1 VTRSGGP
8 PLPFPP
14 PSASTSESTSKTW
27 TGPGP
32 RPSKTRQDK
41 TLDQDTNTPSSS
53 PPPPAAFFSSGY
65 LRLFLFSRLFLL
77 TFLRYLSSSRRLG
90 LGLLILLGSARFSHF
105 DIAFP
110 QPILSSIRPLDLFL
124 FNPLQSNRPPGCAHF
139 LDPDVSHLLLLS
151 IASLFMTFRSRFE

>member
-1 VTRSGGP
+1 MEDLLFP
-8 PLPFPP
+8 FHPQALPR
-14 PSASTSESTSKTW
+14 ARAQAR
-27 TGPGP
+27 PGLGQDQD
-32 RPSKTRQDK
+32 RARQDK

-77 TFLRYLSSSRRLG
+77 TFLQYLSSSRRLG
-90 LGLLILLGSARFSHF
+90 LGLLILLGSARFSYF

-110 QPILSSIRPLDLFL
+110 QPSLSSIRPLDLFL